1 MMQSLQAT
9 NEPIGTTIMKLIS
22 GKNLD
27 ILALAGGVGMIG
39 LGVANL
45 KYPKSKIV
53 SWGIIGIGIATF
65 LIHASHLKF
74 TPGIYEIDK
83 IINIC
88 KMQYKDIV
96 QIKE

>member
-1 MMQSLQAT
+1 MQSLQAT

-27 ILALAGGVGMIG
+27 ILALAGGVGMIS

-53 SWGIIGIGIATF
+53 S
-65 LIHASHLKF
+65 
-74 TPGIYEIDK
+74 
-83 IINIC
+83 
-88 KMQYKDIV
+88 
-96 QIKE
+96 